1 MKSFCTLKLIELK
14 VRRTIFLWLS
24 DGLTLGLTILFLVNL
39 TVALVVLT
47 ILLVVG
53 QNITKRNGR
62 FDKKKRVN

>member
-62 FDKKKRVN
+62 FDKKKG